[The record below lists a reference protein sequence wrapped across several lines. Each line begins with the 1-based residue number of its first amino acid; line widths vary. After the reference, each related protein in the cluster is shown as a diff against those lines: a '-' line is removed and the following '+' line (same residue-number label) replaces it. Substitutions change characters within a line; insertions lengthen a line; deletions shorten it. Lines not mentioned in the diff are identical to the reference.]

1 MRDCTA
7 VCGCAGTVCRNGPS
21 NTTYGSADFLS
32 ENADRAPPGG
42 ERPLMTREERSAMNT
57 LGTTMA
63 VMPVAT
69 VMATMAI
76 VTIMTI
82 VMICGSWV

>member
-32 ENADRAPPGG
+32 ENADSAPPGG
-42 ERPLMTREERSAMNT
+42 ERPLMTREERRRMEPEGVSRLRSPSRSNT
-57 LGTTMA
+57 
-63 VMPVAT
+63 
-69 VMATMAI
+69 
-76 VTIMTI
+76 
-82 VMICGSWV
+82 

>member
-32 ENADRAPPGG
+32 ENADSAPPG
-42 ERPLMTREERSAMNT
+42 
-57 LGTTMA
+57 
-63 VMPVAT
+63 
-69 VMATMAI
+69 
-76 VTIMTI
+76 
-82 VMICGSWV
+82 